1 MISWRIGLGRTE
13 SVNNYEGVL
22 VSLEEAHLHSHSA
35 RVGRVE
41 FENQDESAGDD
52 DDDDVNSIKDDQG
65 EGMLLMNAAEYTIE
79 GLRASMRQGKRG
91 QWTDYESEC
100 LRQR

>member
-1 MISWRIGLGRTE
+1 MFSWRIGLGRTE

-52 DDDDVNSIKDDQG
+52 DDDDVNSVKDDQG

-79 GLRASMRQGKRG
+79 GLRAEMRQGKRG
-91 QWTDYESEC
+91 QWTDYESGC

>member
-1 MISWRIGLGRTE
+1 MVSWRFRLGRTE
-13 SVNNYEGVL
+13 SAENYDGVL

-41 FENQDESAGDD
+41 FEAQDDSAGDD
-52 DDDDVNSIKDDQG
+52 DDDEGSVKDDQG

-79 GLRASMRQGKRG
+79 GLRAEMRQGKRG
-91 QWTDYESEC
+91 EWTDYESEY
-100 LRQR
+100 LQSS